1 MIVFALVL
9 MAAVRPLLVLQ
20 AATALDR
27 TVPATRRAPA
37 TAAQRRRAADVRNL
51 RPLRAASLLAIGPRP
66 RCSAN
71 PVRAIPAPSPAPS
84 ERCEALTPRLPSWV
98 GAIRWVAAQEA
109 VG

>member
-37 TAAQRRRAADVRNL
+37 TAAQRSRAADVRNL
-51 RPLRAASLLAIGPRP
+51 RPLLHSAALRRPADPACRHSGPGPPRSSL
-66 RCSAN
+66 
-71 PVRAIPAPSPAPS
+71 
-84 ERCEALTPRLPSWV
+84 
-98 GAIRWVAAQEA
+98 
-109 VG
+109 